1 MPIGVLSSYRSL
13 NNKIK
18 YQQDILQQYQKQ
30 KKYLLRQMFI

>member
-1 MPIGVLSSYRSL
+1 LQQISKLLRSL

-30 KKYLLRQMFI
+30 KQYLLRQMFI